1 MQFAGP
7 HSPSKYEVTVRWCQS
22 QIDQGRPVVVQ
33 NFGTVGYSQVRENL
47 NVIYT
52 KLSP

>member
-1 MQFAGP
+1 
-7 HSPSKYEVTVRWCQS
+7 
-22 QIDQGRPVVVQ
+22 VQ